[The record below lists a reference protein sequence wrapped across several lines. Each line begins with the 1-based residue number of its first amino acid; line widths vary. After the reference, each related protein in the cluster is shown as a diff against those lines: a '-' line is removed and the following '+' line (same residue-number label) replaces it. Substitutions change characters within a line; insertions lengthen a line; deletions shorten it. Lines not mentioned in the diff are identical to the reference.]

1 MFFREYLLKVDD
13 KEFKL
18 SNKHILGIKR
28 EQKTVHVE
36 EIIPSVIE
44 PSFGIGRIMYAVFEH
59 NFKMRDGDEQR
70 TYLSIPAVVAPL
82 KCSVLPLSG
91 NAEFQPF
98 VKKICKLLPLRA
110 ESTAEAIYNGKP
122 KRPLKRIVNTTPVAS
137 EPRVHNCLDLRNK
150 IVFFSSNGFKK
161 T

>member
-1 MFFREYLLKVDD
+1 MKKSLNWKNQSKLGKFKNYVFGSFRLISLVFFREYLLKVDD

-98 VKKICKLLPLRA
+98 VKKICKFAPNLSHR
-110 ESTAEAIYNGKP
+110 
-122 KRPLKRIVNTTPVAS
+122 RVAS
-137 EPRVHNCLDLRNK
+137 ELWVQNFLNCRN
-150 IVFFSSNGFKK
+150 
-161 T
+161 